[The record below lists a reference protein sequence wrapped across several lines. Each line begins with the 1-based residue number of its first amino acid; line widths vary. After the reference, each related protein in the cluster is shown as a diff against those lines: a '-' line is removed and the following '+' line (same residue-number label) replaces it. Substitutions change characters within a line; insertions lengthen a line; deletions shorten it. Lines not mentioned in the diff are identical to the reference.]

1 IVAVLAAYGTVEAVR
16 WLSRFLDGRRSRPRR
31 WQLVLLG
38 AVASV
43 VLLGQSVVADVHSD
57 AVLSRSDTRN
67 TTRSWMVSHVPAG
80 ARVVIEPMVPD
91 NWAMDIGRSLP
102 WTRTGERW
110 WRFPTWLSR
119 LSQGGSFLPAGQLRF
134 AFVDEFERNLY
145 PALLDDY
152 ASSGYC
158 WLVIG
163 SLQAGR
169 AFSQPD
175 AVPAAIPYYA

>member
-1 IVAVLAAYGTVEAVR
+1 M
-16 WLSRFLDGRRSRPRR
+16 LSRP
-31 WQLVLLG
+31 
-38 AVASV
+38 
-43 VLLGQSVVADVHSD
+43 
-57 AVLSRSDTRN
+57 DTRN
-67 TTRSWMVSHVPAG
+67 TARNWMVSHVPAG

-91 NWAMDIGRSLP
+91 NWASDVGRSLP

-119 LSQGGSFLPAGQLRF
+119 LDQKGNFLPAGQLRF
-134 AFVDEFERNLY
+134 VFVDEYERNLY
-145 PALLDDY
+145 PALLNDY
-152 ASSGYC
+152 VSSGYC

-175 AVPAAIPYYA
+175 AVPAAISYYDLLARRARLMFHVSPFSSGTHPVPFSFDWSIDYYPRQYGRPGPELSVYRLTGGRCAK